1 MIEVQNY
8 QKYRNP
14 NPSMLLSR
22 YRFHYVGLLL
32 TGMVSGLA
40 ACRSAPP
47 PPSMGVIPV
56 QTRVVQT
63 TQVAD
68 VSDFNALLQSR
79 QSIQLQPQVEGRI
92 SQILVNSGQTVT
104 AGTPLIQIDPAR
116 QTAAVSSNL
125 AAIQSAQAEVDNAK
139 AVLVSLQAQRQSDL
153 ANVKMARWQSQRYA
167 SLAKAGAVSA
177 EQARSF
183 SMNYE
188 TAQARL
194 NATEAQIKA
203 QQSTINQRQQS
214 LMQAR
219 ANTQQQAV
227 VLQYYRVTAPFT
239 GTVGDI
245 PPKVGDYVQTSSR
258 LLTLT
263 QNQPLEVYIYVPVEQ
278 VPRLRQGMPVQ
289 LLNPQ
294 GNPLGTSQIFFISP
308 QTTNNTQTILVKALF
323 ENSANS
329 PGGQLRA
336 DQQIQARIV
345 WSQRPGLLVPTSA
358 VSNLAGQNFVFVAEP
373 GKDSKGNNQGNSQGS
388 SNSGFVARQRPVT
401 LGRIHGN
408 KYQVLKGLQ
417 PGEQIITS
425 GVQLLADG
433 APIKPT
439 RSGS

>member
-1 MIEVQNY
+1 
-8 QKYRNP
+8 
-14 NPSMLLSR
+14 MLLSR
-22 YRFHYVGLLL
+22 YRFYSLGLMLTGIASGLL
-32 TGMVSGLA
+32 

-47 PPSMGVIPV
+47 PPQMGAISV
-56 QTRVVQT
+56 QTRVLQT
-63 TQVAD
+63 SQMAD

-92 SQILVNSGQTVT
+92 SQIMVNSGQTVA
-104 AGTPLIQIDPAR
+104 AGTPLIQIDPA
-116 QTAAVSSNL
+116 QQSATVSSNI
-125 AAIQSAQAEVDNAK
+125 AAIQSAQAEIENAK

-167 SLAKAGAVSA
+167 SLAKAGAVSV
-177 EQARSF
+177 EQARTF
-183 SMNYE
+183 TMNFE

-203 QQSTINQRQQS
+203 QQSTINQRQQA

-219 ANTQQQAV
+219 ANTQEQAV
-227 VLQYYRVTAPFT
+227 VLRYYRVTAPFA

-245 PPKVGDYVQTSSR
+245 PPKVGDYVQTSTR

-278 VPRLRQGMPVQ
+278 VPRLRQGMSVQ
-289 LLNPQ
+289 LLNLQ
-294 GNPLGTSQIFFISP
+294 GNVVGTSQVFFISP
-308 QTTNNTQTILVKALF
+308 QTTNNTQTILVKALY
-323 ENSANS
+323 NNPANN
-329 PGGQLRA
+329 PGGSLRA

-373 GKDSKGNNQGNSQGS
+373 AKDGKG
-388 SNSGFVARQRPVT
+388 GFLARQRPVS
-401 LGRIHGN
+401 LGRIQGSS
-408 KYQVLKGLQ
+408 YQVLKGLE

-425 GVQLLADG
+425 GIQLLADG
-433 APIKPT
+433 APVKPN